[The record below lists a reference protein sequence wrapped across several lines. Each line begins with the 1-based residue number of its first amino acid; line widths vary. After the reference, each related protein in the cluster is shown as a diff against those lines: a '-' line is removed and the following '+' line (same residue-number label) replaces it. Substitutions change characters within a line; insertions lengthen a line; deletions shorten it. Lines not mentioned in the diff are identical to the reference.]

1 MSLSLNARDMLMGE
15 GYLEGKL
22 GTKLDENFGSRTL
35 SRFAFSIRLFRMEIS
50 LAERVVDPHTREE
63 SEYGKSIKLLS
74 MFVCKID
81 LFRIEYSYEVYVE
94 G

>member
-1 MSLSLNARDMLMGE
+1 M
-15 GYLEGKL
+15 EGKL

-50 LAERVVDPHTREE
+50 LAERVIVDPHTREE

-74 MFVCKID
+74 IFVCKID

>member
-1 MSLSLNARDMLMGE
+1 
-15 GYLEGKL
+15 
-22 GTKLDENFGSRTL
+22 
-35 SRFAFSIRLFRMEIS
+35 MEIS